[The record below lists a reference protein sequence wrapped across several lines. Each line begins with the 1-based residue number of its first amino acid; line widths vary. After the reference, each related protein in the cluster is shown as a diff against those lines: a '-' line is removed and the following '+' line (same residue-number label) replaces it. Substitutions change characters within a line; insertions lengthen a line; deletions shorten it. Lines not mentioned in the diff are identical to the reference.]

1 MKSFFDKWCDQLWL
15 YLLYLLA
22 IIMGNILMLKWD
34 VWSVPRILSCLL
46 AIMIPAHV
54 FEENTFPAGFFFMNN
69 LNFKSKD
76 PMVYPQNR
84 VTNMVTN
91 LGAEIVFI
99 IMTAY
104 AVRIEVTAV
113 LVVIIFGVIEMV
125 NHTREGI
132 HMYFRYRNKGKKTIY
147 APGMITSYLCLLPL
161 SVKGIS
167 WMMTASFGA
176 TDILAGIGIVLFIA
190 IGLILIPFAF
200 SVKVKS
206 KRFAFKDRGYFE
218 RYE

>member
-1 MKSFFDKWCDQLWL
+1 
-15 YLLYLLA
+15 
-22 IIMGNILMLKWD
+22 
-34 VWSVPRILSCLL
+34 
-46 AIMIPAHV
+46 
-54 FEENTFPAGFFFMNN
+54 
-69 LNFKSKD
+69 
-76 PMVYPQNR
+76 
-84 VTNMVTN
+84 
-91 LGAEIVFI
+91 
-99 IMTAY
+99 
-104 AVRIEVTAV
+104 
-113 LVVIIFGVIEMV
+113 
-125 NHTREGI
+125 
-132 HMYFRYRNKGKKTIY
+132 MYFRYRNKGKKTIY